1 MAIVAGKQA
10 LAAGAPPY
18 DSTRIGVVLGT
29 GLGTLDETISFMRGY
44 LDGGP
49 EAASPLLFPSSV
61 MNAAA
66 GQLALECKLRGVNS
80 TVNHRD
86 ASALSALTMAC
97 DLLELGRAD
106 ALLVGAV
113 EELSAPALAGYA
125 KLGAGELVLGEGAGM
140 LLVEREADAAKRG
153 ARMRAFVAGRGE
165 RGDDRPR
172 GAAGATPIAGPKL
185 PGRCARPPP
194 GRGIDAVLSGA
205 NGTAY
210 DAREAAAVRE
220 GLGAAP
226 PATSIVAQIGESFSS
241 AAQRLIAA
249 VHALEAGGAGARARA
264 RVRPGRRQRRRRPG
278 ARLMSRSRRAPRAT
292 TAAALPRI
300 VERKPRR
307 GDAHPLSPDRDPRV
321 PARAAE
327 PTARRPAPRRAAR
340 ARRRRGQPVR
350 HLPPRRARHHPL
362 LAAAGRMVDVVPG
375 RAIARASCAAP
386 APPWCA
392 IATASPSTSPTAAWT
407 DFMRDVLAHELGH
420 HLRNQTVARY
430 PRVAR
435 TADEEA
441 VADLH
446 ARRTRARRRG
456 QFTVTSSEPSRPQ
469 KLASRSYLAAHTGQI
484 LPSPW
489 KCTAP
494 AARCRAA
501 SRPCPPRRR
510 APRPRRATPAT
521 AAAAPAPRR
530 RPRRSACPR
539 RTPGGSAGHLPP
551 GAARSAGPPVVVATS
566 LHASAEQK
574 LVPAG

>member
-1 MAIVAGKQA
+1 MRFAITALGVVSPLGVGEEAFFAALDAGTHAATVDAGGVRAARIGDFGAKQQIAPGSLRRLPRLSQMAIVAGKQA

-44 LDGGP
+44 LAGGP

-153 ARMRAFVAGRGE
+153 ARVRAFVAGRGE

-172 GAAGATPIAGPKL
+172 VGWGHADRWPEAARAVREA
-185 PGRCARPPP
+185 AA

-249 VHALEAGGAGARARA
+249 VHALEAGGAG
-264 RVRPGRRQRRRRPG
+264 RV
-278 ARLMSRSRRAPRAT
+278 
-292 TAAALPRI
+292 
-300 VERKPRR
+300 
-307 GDAHPLSPDRDPRV
+307 
-321 PARAAE
+321 
-327 PTARRPAPRRAAR
+327 
-340 ARRRRGQPVR
+340 
-350 HLPPRRARHHPL
+350 
-362 LAAAGRMVDVVPG
+362 
-375 RAIARASCAAP
+375 
-386 APPWCA
+386 
-392 IATASPSTSPTAAWT
+392 
-407 DFMRDVLAHELGH
+407 
-420 HLRNQTVARY
+420 
-430 PRVAR
+430 
-435 TADEEA
+435 
-441 VADLH
+441 
-446 ARRTRARRRG
+446 
-456 QFTVTSSEPSRPQ
+456 
-469 KLASRSYLAAHTGQI
+469 
-484 LPSPW
+484 
-489 KCTAP
+489 
-494 AARCRAA
+494 
-501 SRPCPPRRR
+501 
-510 APRPRRATPAT
+510 
-521 AAAAPAPRR
+521 
-530 RPRRSACPR
+530 
-539 RTPGGSAGHLPP
+539 
-551 GAARSAGPPVVVATS
+551 
-566 LHASAEQK
+566 
-574 LVPAG
+574 LVPAFAQGGANVAVVLERA